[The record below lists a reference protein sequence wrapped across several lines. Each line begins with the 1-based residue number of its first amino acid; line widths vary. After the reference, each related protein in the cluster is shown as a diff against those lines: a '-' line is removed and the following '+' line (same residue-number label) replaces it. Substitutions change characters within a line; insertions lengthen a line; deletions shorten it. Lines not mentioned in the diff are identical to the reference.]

1 MRTKQTDIEICRELK
16 SRLSREV
23 PLVSLE
29 LFGSRAR
36 GEEEPESDFDFL
48 VVVEKTDS
56 DVRRK
61 IHDIAWEVAFQHNTV
76 FQTVI
81 MTQEQ
86 LTTRPER
93 FSLLVREVRREGIK
107 I

>member
-1 MRTKQTDIEICRELK
+1 MKARQSDIEICREFK
-16 SRLSREV
+16 SQLSREV
-23 PLVSLE
+23 PLVALE

-36 GEEEPESDFDFL
+36 GEGETESDFDFL
-48 VVVEKTDS
+48 VVVKEASD

-61 IHDIAWEVAFQHNTV
+61 IHHIAWEVAFEHNTV

-93 FSLLVREVRREGIK
+93 SSLLVREVQREGIK